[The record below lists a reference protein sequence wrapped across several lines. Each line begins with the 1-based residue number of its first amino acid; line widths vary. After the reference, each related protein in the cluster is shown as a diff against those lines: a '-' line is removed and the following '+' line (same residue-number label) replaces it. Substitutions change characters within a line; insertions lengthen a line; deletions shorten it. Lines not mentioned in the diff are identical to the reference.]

1 MWTKIRTFEHHN
13 SFQVDEFYSFQ
24 RIYIAIFETLVLIDM
39 IQVLVLAFMFDCQL
53 LTVQLKVGQAHNV
66 FIRSF
71 IWRAHLDRG
80 TVHI

>member
-13 SFQVDEFYSFQ
+13 SFQVDEFHSFQ

-53 LTVQLKVGQAHNV
+53 LTVQLKVSQAHTV

>member
-1 MWTKIRTFEHHN
+1 
-13 SFQVDEFYSFQ
+13 
-24 RIYIAIFETLVLIDM
+24 M
-39 IQVLVLAFMFDCQL
+39 IQVLVLVFMFDCQL
-53 LTVQLKVGQAHNV
+53 LTVMLKVSQAHTV